1 MGGNGG
7 PVQVTGWSTHYFFHT
22 FKPHQQDDLL
32 QAFNNL
38 LAQQP
43 IWADVFF
50 VI

>member
-1 MGGNGG
+1 MACSLFASAGIGTRIYGTYAS
-7 PVQVTGWSTHYFFHT
+7 QS
-22 FKPHQQDDLL
+22 QQDDLL